1 MKLKKWLNDNFD
13 SGLVVGICTAT
24 PNVYLTAF
32 LMSGYAA
39 VLDST
44 LVYRQGRQI
53 VEDEYEETPADGYDA
68 IKAYLTERARYLA
81 QIIEYFNSEY
91 VAMDNYNQVE
101 HEETTFD
108 GGQRKRTDNM
118 DYKQYTDT
126 TGYGARSITNS
137 KGEQIDT
144 YDPKGLKEE
153 TTTDKSTT
161 TTSVAPFDSDSFH
174 NKEKVEVEGAQSGG
188 GFKTTKTSTAGS
200 AGAATS
206 TSGARSDSTSE
217 TARSDTLQH
226 GAHKDTFDRTE
237 DAYKDE
243 TERDLTRSGNIG
255 IRTTAEIF
263 GLDESWWWNFK
274 PMQKLAREI
283 AGILCEGVEAL

>member
-1 MKLKKWLNDNFD
+1 MKLKKWLNDNFE

-24 PNVYLTAF
+24 PNEYLTAF

-53 VEDEYEETPADGYDA
+53 IEEEYEETPADGSDA
-68 IKAYLTERARYLA
+68 VKAYLLERDRYLA
-81 QIIEYFNSEY
+81 QIIEYINSEY

-101 HEETTFD
+101 HEEIEDTIGEKHNHGYTATPEHKITTHYD
-108 GGQRKRTDNM
+108 EHVIDVN
-118 DYKQYTDT
+118 
-126 TGYGARSITNS
+126 
-137 KGEQIDT
+137 KGEQTDT

-174 NKEKVEVEGAQSGG
+174 NKEKVEVEGEQSGG

-200 AGAATS
+200 GGAAESVT
-206 TSGARSDSTSE
+206 GDRL
-217 TARSDTLQH
+217 DTTTDYSHEDYVKYQSLTVQN
-226 GAHKDTFDRTE
+226 DLLEDERT
-237 DAYKDE
+237 DGR
-243 TERDLTRSGNIG
+243 ERDLTRSGNIG

-263 GLDESWWWNFK
+263 GLDENFWWNFK

-283 AGILCEGVEAL
+283 AGILCEGVTEL